1 MYVHLVC
8 IQVPSEVFQEDQ
20 PLPDDDPIPDNNPDD
35 QREVESVTI
44 NANMVVLVGEKKWA
58 LLEEKL
64 PWFWKVKEE
73 EEEEKEEEKKEE
85 PDKRGEKISLS
96 SDEEGET
103 DSEGSSDEDSDV
115 DEDSNV
121 DEDSDVDGDSNG
133 DEDAEVGEMEEE
145 VNLGPFI
152 GLALGSALLGGSLGH
167 CHAR

>member
-1 MYVHLVC
+1 M
-8 IQVPSEVFQEDQ
+8 
-20 PLPDDDPIPDNNPDD
+20 PDDDPIPDNNPDD

-44 NANMVVLVGEKKWA
+44 NANMVVLVGEKNWA
-58 LLEEKL
+58 LKKEKL
-64 PWFWKVKEE
+64 PWFWRVK
-73 EEEEKEEEKKEE
+73 EEEKEEEKKEE
-85 PDKRGEKISLS
+85 PHKRGEKIPLS
-96 SDEEGET
+96 SDEEDET

-121 DEDSDVDGDSNG
+121 DEDSDVDEDSNE